1 MDPRAAAQK
10 LCHRDRDPT
19 YHRVMILSAKDI
31 GTLVDHTVWQRGKVV
46 DVAAPYAFV
55 HFPSLEDT
63 EQGPLRKVQST
74 IEHLTRSS
82 VQSDPAFDLIPSA
95 LSPAKAKAAGTKRK
109 AKAAKA
115 VKAAKAA
122 EA

>member
-1 MDPRAAAQK
+1 
-10 LCHRDRDPT
+10 
-19 YHRVMILSAKDI
+19 MILSAKDI

-46 DVAAPYAFV
+46 DVATPYAFV

-95 LSPAKAKAAGTKRK
+95 LSPAKAKGAGTKRK
-109 AKAAKA
+109 AKTAKTA
-115 VKAAKAA
+115 KTAKAAKTADA
-122 EA
+122 

>member
-1 MDPRAAAQK
+1 
-10 LCHRDRDPT
+10 
-19 YHRVMILSAKDI
+19 MILSAKDI

-63 EQGPLRKVQST
+63 EQGPLRKVQAS

-82 VQSDPAFDLIPSA
+82 VQSDPAFDDIPSA
-95 LSPAKAKAAGTKRK
+95 LSPSKAKGGAKRK
-109 AKAAKA
+109 SAKSAKT
-115 VKAAKAA
+115 AKTAKTA
-122 EA
+122 

>member
-1 MDPRAAAQK
+1 
-10 LCHRDRDPT
+10 
-19 YHRVMILSAKDI
+19 MILSAKDI

-63 EQGPLRKVQST
+63 EQGPLRKVQAT

-122 EA
+122 EE

>member
-1 MDPRAAAQK
+1 
-10 LCHRDRDPT
+10 
-19 YHRVMILSAKDI
+19 MILSAKDI

-82 VQSDPAFDLIPSA
+82 VQSDPIFDAIPSA
-95 LSPAKAKAAGTKRK
+95 LSPAKAKAGAKRK
-109 AKAAKA
+109 SAKAAKTAKAAKA
-115 VKAAKAA
+115 AAA
-122 EA
+122 E

>member
-1 MDPRAAAQK
+1 
-10 LCHRDRDPT
+10 
-19 YHRVMILSAKDI
+19 MILSAKDI

-63 EQGPLRKVQST
+63 EQGPLRKVQAT

-82 VQSDPAFDLIPSA
+82 VQSDPVFDAIPSA
-95 LSPAKAKAAGTKRK
+95 LSPAKAKAGAKRK
-109 AKAAKA
+109 SAKAAKA

-122 EA
+122 AE

>member
-1 MDPRAAAQK
+1 
-10 LCHRDRDPT
+10 
-19 YHRVMILSAKDI
+19 MILSAKDI

-55 HFPSLEDT
+55 HFPSLEDS

-82 VQSDPAFDLIPSA
+82 VQSDPAFDSIPSA
-95 LSPAKAKAAGTKRK
+95 LSPAKAKSKAGGAKRK
-109 AKAAKA
+109 SAKSAKTAKAATA
-115 VKAAKAA
+115 DA
-122 EA
+122 

>member
-1 MDPRAAAQK
+1 
-10 LCHRDRDPT
+10 
-19 YHRVMILSAKDI
+19 MILSAKDI

-63 EQGPLRKVQST
+63 EQGPLRKVQAT

-82 VQSDPAFDLIPSA
+82 VQSDPLFDLIPSA

-109 AKAAKA
+109 SAKAAKT
-115 VKAAKAA
+115 AKATKA
-122 EA
+122 TKPAAG